1 MTPTPIRHPHGGAST
16 APSLTEC
23 RSVLADIIHHDAQS
37 IHRASLVLLLLGT
50 DPEERR
56 DARAALRLI
65 EKGTIR

>member
-16 APSLTEC
+16 GTHTDTRA
-23 RSVLADIIHHDAQS
+23 VLADITHHDAQS

-65 EKGTIR
+65 ERGTIR